1 MATGGTRSCSLRR
14 QPALIFVTVGSS
26 SWPFPRLI
34 EALAYLPSAELVVQH
49 GPNPPPHGVAQATP
63 FMSFAEVLENID
75 RADTVVSHA
84 GAGSI
89 ICALSVGHTPV
100 IVPRLSR
107 FKEIVDDHQAD
118 LARAFDTAGRA
129 IAVWDVDRV
138 AAAVASAPPRHSADR
153 FGGVTELPIHAAVR
167 AAVDGV

>member
-1 MATGGTRSCSLRR
+1 
-14 QPALIFVTVGSS
+14 
-26 SWPFPRLI
+26 
-34 EALAYLPSAELVVQH
+34 
-49 GPNPPPHGVAQATP
+49 
-63 FMSFAEVLENID
+63 MSYADVMKNID
-75 RADTVVSHA
+75 NADTVVSHA

-118 LARAFDTAGRA
+118 LARAFETAGKA
-129 IAVWDVDRV
+129 IAVWDVDRI
-138 AAAVASAPPRHSADR
+138 AAAVASVPPRGSVDR
-153 FGGVTELPIHAAVR
+153 VGGVAELPIHAAVR

>member
-1 MATGGTRSCSLRR
+1 
-14 QPALIFVTVGSS
+14 
-26 SWPFPRLI
+26 
-34 EALAYLPSAELVVQH
+34 
-49 GPNPPPHGVAQATP
+49 
-63 FMSFAEVLENID
+63 MSFAEMLENID

-107 FKEIVDDHQAD
+107 FKEIVDDHQTD
-118 LARAFDTAGRA
+118 LARAFESAGRA
-129 IAVWDVDRV
+129 IAVWDVDRIV
-138 AAAVASAPPRHSADR
+138 AAVASVPPRHSADR
-153 FGGVTELPIHAAVR
+153 FGGVAELPIHAAVR

>member
-1 MATGGTRSCSLRR
+1 M
-14 QPALIFVTVGSS
+14 IFVTVGSS

-34 EALAYLPSAELVVQH
+34 DALAHLPAEELVVQY
-49 GPNPPPHGVAQATP
+49 GPNTPPPGVVHATP
-63 FMSFAEVLENID
+63 FMSFSDVLENIEQ
-75 RADTVVSHA
+75 ADAVVSHA

-118 LARAFDTAGRA
+118 LARAFDAAGRA
-129 IAVWDVDRV
+129 IAVWDVDRIV
-138 AAAVASAPPRHSADR
+138 AAVASVPPRHRANRSGEVA
-153 FGGVTELPIHAAVR
+153 ELPIHAAVR
-167 AAVDGV
+167 AAIDGV